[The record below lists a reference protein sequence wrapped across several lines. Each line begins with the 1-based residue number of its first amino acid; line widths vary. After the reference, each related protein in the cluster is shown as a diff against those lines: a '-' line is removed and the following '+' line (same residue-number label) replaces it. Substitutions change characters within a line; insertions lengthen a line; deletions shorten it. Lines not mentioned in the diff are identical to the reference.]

1 MKQFSIGL
9 TGLTTHQRALET
21 SANNIANASTVGYKA
36 GEYLFADQ
44 FSTFLSQTDAGKVG
58 QGAMEIGVRRNFSQ
72 GSFRKTGSQFDVA
85 ISGEGFLVTSPASD
99 GSGQKFLTRNGQLA
113 VDKNRY
119 LVNSNGQFVY
129 GRATYASTG
138 ETSSND
144 LVPMSL
150 PPETIAPQKTLDAK
164 LQFNLNRAIE
174 APATRASQDSYR
186 TSRFDFNP
194 KDPSSF
200 DYQTSVTVYDSVGA
214 KHELR
219 YYYRRES
226 GLAVNQWAMYT
237 YLDDYALKLDSG
249 GQWSAAKP
257 EVDPSTGEPRRDVRG
272 AIVQSIYEP
281 GSLSNIAVGDRLNL
295 GVDASSLIQKGV
307 TLPSGLAIT
316 NVSVG
321 KGASVGTSTLQV
333 KPDGR
338 TLTLTYNGKVYS
350 ADAMLGTNSDPDNPV
365 MEQGVAQTLN
375 FYNGVPD
382 LVDQS
387 NKLASITLTSN
398 AADIPSISAA
408 GQLTSSPQTSSLA
421 FAGLSLTS
429 VNFGESA
436 VAGNLY
442 QIRKSSTPDTLEL
455 WMKTGSGGTFARTDY
470 TAFVGNDLAAGG
482 KTSFAFTDP
491 ASNNATVMTVNIQ
504 NPTNLPIPAVT
515 VPAGSSPKVVGLQD
529 LLSADVGTNGNTF
542 SLLTPNG
549 PTFEAK
555 LASVRRPQA
564 VRYIF
569 EVDPTTGTMLDTLDN
584 PVGKLFESLPNGEPD
599 KSSGV
604 NGLIPKLSPSFKYTL
619 KMGAD
624 VSSIVAGVPFG
635 GTNAL
640 LNFEISQ
647 WEGTSVNSANSQT
660 ESVQVGGRS
669 LSRLTGLTIDPGGRM
684 VASYSNGDIT
694 YGSRLA
700 LALVPAENGLIPVG
714 ANLYQE
720 SYFSGASTI
729 GNPGDPGFGTIRSET
744 VEDSNLDLAQELVK
758 LTQLQRIYQANAKT
772 ISSADELLKT
782 LLQI

>member
-21 SANNIANASTVGYKA
+21 SANNIANSSTVGYKA

-44 FSTFLSQTDAGKVG
+44 FSTFLAQTDAGKVG

-113 VDKNRY
+113 VDKNRF

-150 PPETIAPQKTLDAK
+150 PPEAIEPQKTLDAK
-164 LQFNLNRAIE
+164 LQFNLNRAIQ
-174 APATRASQDSYR
+174 APSTRASQDAYR
-186 TSRFDFNP
+186 TTRFDFSP

-219 YYYRRES
+219 NYYRRES
-226 GLAVNQWAMYT
+226 GLAENQWAMYT
-237 YLDDYALKLDSG
+237 YMDDYALKLDSSG
-249 GQWSAAKP
+249 MWTAAAP
-257 EVDPSTGEPRRDVRG
+257 EIDPATNQPRRDVRG
-272 AIVQSIYEP
+272 AVVQSIYEP
-281 GSLSNIAVGDRLNL
+281 GAQSNLAIGNQFNS
-295 GVDASSLIQKGV
+295 GIDATSLIKAGV
-307 TLPSGLAIT
+307 QLSSGLT
-316 NVSVG
+316 VTDVVVG
-321 KGASVGTSTLQV
+321 EGVGLAPGTATLQ
-333 KPDGR
+333 KRSDN
-338 TLTLTYNGKVYS
+338 TLTMTYNGRIYAAEPALTEINATPQTISFKDS
-350 ADAMLGTNSDPDNPV
+350 GTPQKTLVSLTLATGGAAIPV
-365 MEQGVAQTLN
+365 AAA
-375 FYNGVPD
+375 
-382 LVDQS
+382 
-387 NKLASITLTSN
+387 AS
-398 AADIPSISAA
+398 
-408 GQLTSSPQTSSLA
+408 QLTTSPQTSSVS
-421 FAGLSLTS
+421 FSGLTLTS
-429 VNFGESA
+429 VNFGALDTSDIDAKFQIRASDTADYLELFKSVNGGA
-436 VAGNLY
+436 YVTTGAKAFAGNDVL
-442 QIRKSSTPDTLEL
+442 
-455 WMKTGSGGTFARTDY
+455 
-470 TAFVGNDLAAGG
+470 AGG
-482 KTSFAFTDP
+482 KTSYAFTIES
-491 ASNNATVMTVNIQ
+491 SNQTLMTINVK
-504 NPTNLPIPAVT
+504 NPTNALIPAKDAAGP
-515 VPAGSSPKVVGLQD
+515 PAATGLQTF
-529 LLSADVGTNGNTF
+529 LTANVGTAAGAE
-542 SLLTPNG
+542 G
-549 PTFEAK
+549 PTFQAA

-584 PVGKLFESLPNGEPD
+584 PVGKIFESLPNGEPD
-599 KSSGV
+599 KANGV
-604 NGLIPKLSPSFKYTL
+604 NGLIPKLSPSFKYTVKL
-619 KMGAD
+619 GSDTA
-624 VSSIVAGVPFG
+624 STIYGVPFG
-635 GTNAL
+635 GTNPL

-660 ESVQVGGRS
+660 KSIQTGGRS

-720 SYFSGASTI
+720 SFFSGPSTI

>member
-44 FSTFLSQTDAGKVG
+44 FSTFLAQTDAGKVG

-113 VDKNRY
+113 VDKNRF

-129 GRATYASTG
+129 GRATYATTG

-150 PPETIAPQKTLDAK
+150 PAESIEPQKTLDAK

-174 APATRASQDSYR
+174 APATRASQDAYR
-186 TSRFDFNP
+186 TTRFDFNP

-200 DYQTSVTVYDSVGA
+200 DYQTSVTVYDTVGA

-219 YYYRRES
+219 YYYRRET
-226 GLAVNQWAMYT
+226 GLAKNQWAMYT
-237 YLDDYALKLDSG
+237 YMDDYALKLNSG
-249 GQWSAAKP
+249 GQWSAAAP
-257 EVDPSTGEPRRDVRG
+257 EIDPATNQPRRDVRG
-272 AIVQSIYEP
+272 AIVQTVYEP
-281 GSLSNIAVGDRLNL
+281 GALSNIAVGRQFNV
-295 GVDASSLIQKGV
+295 GVDAGSLIQNNV
-307 TLPSGLAIT
+307 TLQSGLKINNIQVGPA
-316 NVSVG
+316 VSREVG
-321 KGASVGTSTLQV
+321 SSTLQIN
-333 KPDGR
+333 GAGF
-338 TLTLTYNGKVYS
+338 LTLTYKGVVYTS
-350 ADAMLGTNSDPDNPV
+350 DAALADVTAT
-365 MEQGVAQTLN
+365 AQTLKFSN
-375 FYNGVPD
+375 SGNQ
-382 LVDQS
+382 LVQLDVS
-387 NKLASITLTSN
+387 SN
-398 AADIPSISAA
+398 AGTITA
-408 GQLTSSPQTSSLA
+408 GLANTQLTTSPQTASLSFSGMA
-421 FAGLSLTS
+421 LTS
-429 VNFGESA
+429 VNFGELD
-436 VAGNLY
+436 VPFIAGT
-442 QIRKSSTPDTLEL
+442 QFQVRADPGGATDTLAL
-455 WMKTGSGGTFARTDY
+455 FKSVPGVAPPGGAAGDFADSGAR
-470 TAFVGNDLAAGG
+470 AFVGVELQPGAKTGLAFTVAG
-482 KTSFAFTDP
+482 KTL
-491 ASNNATVMTVNIQ
+491 MTMNVQ
-504 NPTNLPIPAVT
+504 NPTNTVIPA
-515 VPAGSSPKVVGLQD
+515 
-529 LLSADVGTNGNTF
+529 ADVAADPVTGLPVTGLRT
-542 SLLTPNG
+542 LLLAGGKDATTGLFTAN
-549 PTFEAK
+549 PTFEASM
-555 LASVRRPQA
+555 ASVRRPQA

-584 PVGKLFESLPNGEPD
+584 PVAKIFDSLPNGEPD
-599 KSSGV
+599 KSAGV
-604 NGLIPKLSPSFKYTL
+604 YGLLPKLSSSFKYNV
-619 KMGAD
+619 KMGVD
-624 VSSIVAGVPFG
+624 VATTVAGVPFG

-640 LNFEISQ
+640 INFEISQ
-647 WEGTSVNSANSQT
+647 WEGSSVNSANSQT
-660 ESVQVGGRS
+660 KSLQTGGRS

-720 SYFSGASTI
+720 SFFSGQSTV

>member
-113 VDKNRY
+113 VDKNRF

-150 PPETIAPQKTLDAK
+150 PPETIEPQKTLDAK

-174 APATRASQDSYR
+174 APATRASLDAYR
-186 TSRFDFNP
+186 TTRFDFNP

-200 DYQTSVTVYDSVGA
+200 DYQTSVTTYDSVGA

-237 YLDDYALKLDSG
+237 YMDDYALKLDSS

-257 EVDPSTGEPRRDVRG
+257 ELDPSTGEPRRDVRG

-281 GSLSNIAVGDRLNL
+281 GSLSTLAVGDRLNL
-295 GVDASSLIQKGV
+295 GVDASSLIQNGV
-307 TLPSGLAIT
+307 TLSSGLSVS
-316 NVSVG
+316 NVTVG
-321 KGASVGTSTLQV
+321 AGAGVGTSSLQV
-333 KPDGR
+333 KPDGV
-338 TLTLTYNGKVYS
+338 TLTLTYNGRVYT
-350 ADAMLGTNSDPDNPV
+350 ADNPLTTLT
-365 MEQGVAQTLN
+365 QGVPQTVT
-375 FYNGVPD
+375 FSNGTSP
-382 LVDQS
+382 
-387 NKLASITLTSN
+387 LASFTLTSN
-398 AADIPSISAA
+398 ASTITAA
-408 GQLTSSPQTSSLA
+408 AAASQLTTSPQTSSLS

-436 VAGNLY
+436 AAGNLY
-442 QIRKSSTPDTLEL
+442 QIRKSLTADTLEL
-455 WMKTGSGGTFARTDY
+455 WTRTGDSATYTDTGA
-470 TAFVGNDLAAGG
+470 TAFVGNDMAAGA
-482 KTSFAFTDP
+482 KTSFAFTV
-491 ASNNATVMTVNIQ
+491 ASTNATIMTINLQ
-504 NPTNLPIPAVT
+504 NPTNSLIPATT
-515 VPAGSSPKVVGLQD
+515 VAATGTSPAVVGLQD
-529 LLSADVGTNGNTF
+529 LLSADVGTNGATF
-542 SLLTPNG
+542 SATPAG

-584 PVGKLFESLPNGEPD
+584 PVGKIFDSLPNGEPD
-599 KSSGV
+599 KASGV

-660 ESVQVGGRS
+660 KSVQTGGRS

>member
-113 VDKNRY
+113 VDKNRF

-150 PPETIAPQKTLDAK
+150 PPETIEPQKTLDAK

-174 APATRASQDSYR
+174 APATRASLDAYR
-186 TSRFDFNP
+186 TTRFDFNP

-257 EVDPSTGEPRRDVRG
+257 ELDPSTGEPRRDVRG

-281 GSLSNIAVGDRLNL
+281 GSLSTLAVGDRLNL
-295 GVDASSLIQKGV
+295 GVDASSLIQDGV
-307 TLPSGLAIT
+307 TLSSGLS
-316 NVSVG
+316 VSDVMVG
-321 KGASVGTSTLQV
+321 AGAGVGTSSLQV
-333 KPDGR
+333 KPDGV
-338 TLTLTYNGKVYS
+338 TLTLTYNGRVYT
-350 ADAMLGTNSDPDNPV
+350 ADNPLTTLS
-365 MEQGVAQTLN
+365 QGIGQTVT
-375 FYNGVPD
+375 FKNGT
-382 LVDQS
+382 S
-387 NKLASITLTSN
+387 TLASFTLTSN
-398 AADIPSISAA
+398 ASTISAA
-408 GQLTSSPQTSSLA
+408 AAASQLTTSPQTSSLS
-421 FAGLSLTS
+421 FAGLKLTS

-436 VAGNLY
+436 AAGNLY
-442 QIRKSSTPDTLEL
+442 QIRKSNTADTLEL
-455 WMKTGSGGTFARTDY
+455 WTRTGDSAIYTDTGA
-470 TAFVGNDLAAGG
+470 TAFVGNDMAAGA
-482 KTSFAFTDP
+482 KTSFAFTV
-491 ASNNATVMTVNIQ
+491 ASTNATIMTVNLQ
-504 NPTNLPIPAVT
+504 NPTNSLIPAVT
-515 VPAGSSPKVVGLQD
+515 VSASGSNPAVVGLQD
-529 LLSADVGTNGNTF
+529 LLSADVGTDGTVF
-542 SLLTPNG
+542 STTPLG

-584 PVGKLFESLPNGEPD
+584 PVGKIFDSLPNGEPD
-599 KSSGV
+599 KASGV

-624 VSSIVAGVPFG
+624 VSSIVNGVPFG

-660 ESVQVGGRS
+660 KSVQTGGRS

>member
-21 SANNIANASTVGYKA
+21 SANNIANSSTVGYKA

-113 VDKNRY
+113 VDKNRF

-150 PPETIAPQKTLDAK
+150 PPETIEPQKTLDAK
-164 LQFNLNRAIE
+164 LEFNLNRAIQ
-174 APATRASQDSYR
+174 APATRASLDAYR
-186 TSRFDFNP
+186 TTRFDFNP

-226 GLAVNQWAMYT
+226 GLEVNQWAMYT

-249 GQWSAAKP
+249 GQWMAATP
-257 EVDPSTGEPRRDVRG
+257 ELDPSTGEPRRDVRG

-281 GSLSNIAVGDRLNL
+281 GPLSNTAIGDRLNL
-295 GVDASSLIQKGV
+295 GVDSSSLIQDGV
-307 TLPSGLAIT
+307 TLSSGLAISGVT
-316 NVSVG
+316 VG
-321 KGASVGTSTLQV
+321 DGASVGTASLQV
-333 KPDGR
+333 KPDNQ
-338 TLTLTYNGKVYS
+338 TLTMTYNGRVYTATAPLQNFTGPNS
-350 ADAMLGTNSDPDNPV
+350 TQTVIFENGTAPNVS
-365 MEQGVAQTLN
+365 ELARFTLKAN
-375 FYNGVPD
+375 AGD
-382 LVDQS
+382 ITAATA
-387 NKLASITLTSN
+387 AS
-398 AADIPSISAA
+398 
-408 GQLTSSPQTSSLA
+408 QLTSSPQTSSLS
-421 FAGLSLTS
+421 FAGLTLTS
-429 VNFGESA
+429 VNFGETA
-436 VAGNLY
+436 APGNLY
-442 QIRKSSTPDTLEL
+442 QIRKSSTADTLAL
-455 WMKTGSGGTFARTDY
+455 FVSTNSGTSYIDTGA
-470 TAFVGNDLAAGG
+470 TAFVGNDLSAGG
-482 KTSFAFTDP
+482 KTSFAFTV
-491 ASNNATVMTVNIQ
+491 ASTNQTIMTVNLQ
-504 NPTNLPIPAVT
+504 NPTNASIPAAGT
-515 VPAGSSPKVVGLQD
+515 YTGNPAVLTTPGLQE
-529 LLSADVGTNGNTF
+529 LLSADLGTGGMVSTPPVGTGG
-542 SLLTPNG
+542 SLG
-549 PTFEAK
+549 PAFEAK

-584 PVGKLFESLPNGEPD
+584 PVGKIFESLPNGEPD
-599 KSSGV
+599 KASGV

-624 VSSIVAGVPFG
+624 VSSIVNGVPFG

-647 WEGTSVNSANSQT
+647 WQGTSVNSANSQT
-660 ESVQVGGRS
+660 KSVQTGGRS

-758 LTQLQRIYQANAKT
+758 LTQLQRVYQANAKT

>member
-113 VDKNRY
+113 VDKNRF

-150 PPETIAPQKTLDAK
+150 PPETIEPQKTLDAK
-164 LQFNLNRAIE
+164 LEFNLNRAIQ
-174 APATRASQDSYR
+174 APATRASQDAYR

-237 YLDDYALKLDSG
+237 YMDDYALKLDSG
-249 GQWSAAKP
+249 GMWTAAAP
-257 EVDPSTGEPRRDVRG
+257 ELDPSTGAPRRDVRG

-281 GSLSNIAVGDRLNL
+281 GSQSNITVGDRLNL
-295 GVDASSLIQKGV
+295 GVDAASLIQNGV
-307 TLPSGLAIT
+307 TLSSGLSIS
-316 NVSVG
+316 NVEVG
-321 KGASVGTSTLQV
+321 AGAGVGTSTLQV
-333 KPDGR
+333 RADGK
-338 TLTLTYNGKVYS
+338 LTMTYNGRVYT
-350 ADAMLGTNSDPDNPV
+350 ATTAVNDFNAAGDAQEFSFENAGAV
-365 MEQGVAQTLN
+365 
-375 FYNGVPD
+375 
-382 LVDQS
+382 
-387 NKLASITLTSN
+387 LAKFKITSN
-398 AADIPSISAA
+398 AGSIKAA
-408 GQLTSSPQTSSLA
+408 AAVSELTTSPQTSSLS
-421 FAGLSLTS
+421 FSGLTLTS
-429 VNFGESA
+429 VNFGQSA
-436 VAGNLY
+436 VPGTLY
-442 QIRKSSTPDTLEL
+442 RIKTGTAADTLEL
-455 WMKTGSGGTFARTDY
+455 EKSIDSGTSWASTSA
-470 TAFVGNDLAAGG
+470 TAFVGNDLAAGAR
-482 KTSFAFTDP
+482 TSFAFTVE
-491 ASNNATVMTVNIQ
+491 STNETIMTVNLQ
-504 NPTNLPIPAVT
+504 NPTNALIPAT
-515 VPAGSSPKVVGLQD
+515 KGTGSVDGLQQ
-529 LLSADVGTNGNTF
+529 LLITGAGTGRTN
-542 SLLTPNG
+542 P

-584 PVGKLFESLPNGEPD
+584 PVGKIFESLPNGEPD
-599 KSSGV
+599 KASGV

-624 VSSIVAGVPFG
+624 VSSIINGVPFG

-647 WEGTSVNSANSQT
+647 WQGTSVNSANSQT
-660 ESVQVGGRS
+660 KSVQTGGRS

-720 SYFSGASTI
+720 SYFSGQSTI

-758 LTQLQRIYQANAKT
+758 LTQLQRVYQANAKT

>member
-113 VDKNRY
+113 VDKNRF

-150 PPETIAPQKTLDAK
+150 PPETIEPQKTLDAK

-174 APATRASQDSYR
+174 APATRASLDAYR
-186 TSRFDFNP
+186 TTRFDFNP

-237 YLDDYALKLDSG
+237 YLDDYALKLDAG

-257 EVDPSTGEPRRDVRG
+257 ELDPSTGEPRRDVRG

-281 GSLSNIAVGDRLNL
+281 GSLSTLAVGDRLNL
-295 GVDASSLIQKGV
+295 GVDASSLIQDGV
-307 TLPSGLAIT
+307 TLSSGLS
-316 NVSVG
+316 VSDVMVG
-321 KGASVGTSTLQV
+321 AGAGVGTSSLQV
-333 KPDGR
+333 KPDGV
-338 TLTLTYNGKVYS
+338 TLTLTYNGRVYTANNPLTTLS
-350 ADAMLGTNSDPDNPV
+350 QGIGQTVTFKNGTS
-365 MEQGVAQTLN
+365 T
-375 FYNGVPD
+375 
-382 LVDQS
+382 
-387 NKLASITLTSN
+387 LASFTLTSN
-398 AADIPSISAA
+398 ASTISAA
-408 GQLTSSPQTSSLA
+408 AAASQLTTSPQTSSLS
-421 FAGLSLTS
+421 FAGLNLTS

-436 VAGNLY
+436 AAGNLY
-442 QIRKSSTPDTLEL
+442 QIRKSITADTLEL
-455 WMKTGSGGTFARTDY
+455 WTRTGDSALYTDTGA
-470 TAFVGNDLAAGG
+470 TAFVGNDMAAGA
-482 KTSFAFTDP
+482 KTSFAFTV
-491 ASNNATVMTVNIQ
+491 ASTNATIMTVNLQ
-504 NPTNLPIPAVT
+504 NPTNSPIPAVT
-515 VPAGSSPKVVGLQD
+515 VAATGTSPAVVGLQD
-529 LLSADVGTNGNTF
+529 LLSADVGTDGATF
-542 SLLTPNG
+542 STPPKG

-584 PVGKLFESLPNGEPD
+584 PVGKIFDSLPNGEPD
-599 KSSGV
+599 KASGV

-624 VSSIVAGVPFG
+624 VSSIVNGVPFG

-660 ESVQVGGRS
+660 KSVQTGGRS

>member
-44 FSTFLSQTDAGKVG
+44 FSTFLAQTDAGKVG

-113 VDKNRY
+113 VDKNRF

-150 PPETIAPQKTLDAK
+150 PPETIEPQKTLDAK
-164 LQFNLNRAIE
+164 LEFNLNRAIQ
-174 APATRASQDSYR
+174 APATRASLEAYR
-186 TSRFDFNP
+186 TTRFDFNP

-226 GLAVNQWAMYT
+226 GLAQNQWAMYT
-237 YLDDYALKLDSG
+237 YMDDYALKLNSSG
-249 GQWSAAKP
+249 GWSAATP
-257 EVDPSTGEPRRDVRG
+257 ELDPSTGAPRRDVRG

-281 GSLSNIAVGDRLNL
+281 GSLSNLSVGNRLNL
-295 GVDASSLIQKGV
+295 GVDSSSLIQDKV
-307 TLPSGLAIT
+307 TLSSGLAIT
-316 NVSVG
+316 DVTVG
-321 KGASVGTSTLQV
+321 AGADVGTSTLQV
-333 KPDGR
+333 KPDGV
-338 TLTLTYNGKVYS
+338 TLTLTYNGRVYT
-350 ADAMLGTNSDPDNPV
+350 ADTPLGDFAQGGSQTVTFTNGAGAGAS
-365 MEQGVAQTLN
+365 T
-375 FYNGVPD
+375 
-382 LVDQS
+382 
-387 NKLASITLTSN
+387 LASFKLTSN
-398 AADIPSISAA
+398 ASAINA
-408 GQLTSSPQTSSLA
+408 ATAASQLTTSPQTSSLS
-421 FAGLSLTS
+421 FSGLALTS
-429 VNFGESA
+429 INFGESA
-436 VAGNLY
+436 VGGNLY
-442 QIRKSSTPDTLEL
+442 RIVTADGVADTLALETSVDSGNT
-455 WMKTGSGGTFARTDY
+455 WTNTGAS
-470 TAFVGNDLAAGG
+470 AFVGNDLAAGG
-482 KTSFAFTDP
+482 KTSVAFTVP
-491 ASNNATVMTVNIQ
+491 STNATIMTVNLR
-504 NPTNLPIPAVT
+504 NPTNALIPSTTNA
-515 VPAGSSPKVVGLQD
+515 AGVKGLQQ
-529 LLSADVGTNGNTF
+529 LLITGGGTARDQ
-542 SLLTPNG
+542 P
-549 PTFEAK
+549 PRFEAK
-555 LASVRRPQA
+555 MAAVRRPQA

-584 PVGKLFESLPNGEPD
+584 PVGKIFESLPNGEPD
-599 KSSGV
+599 KASGV

-624 VSSIVAGVPFG
+624 VSSIVSGVPFG
-635 GTNAL
+635 GTNPL

-647 WEGTSVNSANSQT
+647 WQGTSVNSANSQT
-660 ESVQVGGRS
+660 KSVQTGGRS

-758 LTQLQRIYQANAKT
+758 LTQLQRVYQANAKT

>member
-113 VDKNRY
+113 VDKNRF

-150 PPETIAPQKTLDAK
+150 PPETIEPQKTLDAK
-164 LQFNLNRAIE
+164 LEFNLNRAIQ
-174 APATRASQDSYR
+174 APSTRASLDAYR
-186 TSRFDFNP
+186 TTRFDFNP

-200 DYQTSVTVYDSVGA
+200 DYQTSVTVYDSIGA

-219 YYYRRES
+219 YYYRREN
-226 GLAVNQWAMYT
+226 GLAPNQWAMYT
-237 YLDDYALKLDSG
+237 YMDDYALKLNSSG
-249 GQWSAAKP
+249 GWSAATP
-257 EVDPSTGEPRRDVRG
+257 ELDPSTGAPRRDVRG

-281 GSLSNIAVGDRLNL
+281 GSLSNLSVGSRLNL
-295 GVDASSLIQKGV
+295 GVDSSSLIQDGV
-307 TLPSGLAIT
+307 TLSSGLSIS
-316 NVSVG
+316 NVTVG
-321 KGASVGTSTLQV
+321 AGADTGTSTLQV
-333 KPDGR
+333 KPDGV
-338 TLTLTYNGKVYS
+338 TLTLTYNGRVYQ
-350 ADAMLGTNSDPDNPV
+350 ADQALGNFD
-365 MEQGVAQTLN
+365 QGTQQTVTFSNAGQTL
-375 FYNGVPD
+375 
-382 LVDQS
+382 
-387 NKLASITLTSN
+387 ASFRLTSN
-398 AADIPSISAA
+398 APGQITAA
-408 GQLTSSPQTSSLA
+408 AAASQLTTSPQTSSLS

-429 VNFGESA
+429 VNFGETAS
-436 VAGNLY
+436 AGNQYRIVANPAGNDSLLLETSADSG
-442 QIRKSSTPDTLEL
+442 QNWIST
-455 WMKTGSGGTFARTDY
+455 GA
-470 TAFVGNDLAAGG
+470 TAFVGNDLAAGA
-482 KTSFAFTDP
+482 KTSYAFTV
-491 ASNNATVMTVNIQ
+491 ASSNATIMTINVR
-504 NPTNLPIPAVT
+504 NPTNALIPATTNGAGVT
-515 VPAGSSPKVVGLQD
+515 GLQQ
-529 LLSADVGTNGNTF
+529 LLVTGGGTARNEA
-542 SLLTPNG
+542 PK
-549 PTFEAK
+549 FEAK
-555 LASVRRPQA
+555 LAAVRRPQA

-584 PVGKLFESLPNGEPD
+584 PVGKIFDSLPNGEPD
-599 KSSGV
+599 KASGV

-624 VSSIVAGVPFG
+624 VASIVNGVPFG
-635 GTNAL
+635 GTNPL

-647 WEGTSVNSANSQT
+647 WQGTSVNSANSQT
-660 ESVQVGGRS
+660 KSVQVGGRS

-720 SYFSGASTI
+720 SYFSGPSTI

-758 LTQLQRIYQANAKT
+758 LTQLQRVYQANAKT

>member
-113 VDKNRY
+113 VDKNRF

-150 PPETIAPQKTLDAK
+150 PPETIEPQKTLDAK
-164 LQFNLNRAIE
+164 LEFNLNRAIQ
-174 APATRASQDSYR
+174 APSTRASLDAYR
-186 TSRFDFNP
+186 TTRFDFNP

-200 DYQTSVTVYDSVGA
+200 DYQTSVTVYDSIGA

-226 GLAVNQWAMYT
+226 GLAPNQWAMYT
-237 YLDDYALKLDSG
+237 YMDDYALKLNSSG
-249 GQWSAAKP
+249 GWMAATP
-257 EVDPSTGEPRRDVRG
+257 ELDPSTGAPRRDVRG

-281 GSLSNIAVGDRLNL
+281 GSLSNLAVGNRLNL
-295 GVDASSLIQKGV
+295 GVDSSSLIQDGV
-307 TLPSGLAIT
+307 TLSSGLAIS
-316 NVSVG
+316 NVTVG
-321 KGASVGTSTLQV
+321 AGADTGTSTLQV
-333 KPDGR
+333 KPDGV
-338 TLTLTYNGKVYS
+338 TLTMTYNGRVYQ
-350 ADAMLGTNSDPDNPV
+350 ADQALGNFD
-365 MEQGVAQTLN
+365 QGTQQTVTFSNAGQTL
-375 FYNGVPD
+375 
-382 LVDQS
+382 
-387 NKLASITLTSN
+387 ASFRLTSN
-398 AADIPSISAA
+398 AAGQITAA
-408 GQLTSSPQTSSLA
+408 AAASQLTTSPQTSSLS
-421 FAGLSLTS
+421 FAGLTLTS
-429 VNFGESA
+429 VNFGETAS
-436 VAGNLY
+436 AGNQYRIVPNPAGNDSLLLE
-442 QIRKSSTPDTLEL
+442 SSSDSGQN
-455 WMKTGSGGTFARTDY
+455 WISTGA
-470 TAFVGNDLAAGG
+470 TAFVGNDLAAGA
-482 KTSFAFTDP
+482 KTSYAFTVP
-491 ASNNATVMTVNIQ
+491 TSNATIMTVNVQ
-504 NPTNLPIPAVT
+504 NPTNALIPATTNAANVT
-515 VPAGSSPKVVGLQD
+515 GLQQ
-529 LLSADVGTNGNTF
+529 LLVTGGGAGRNE
-542 SLLTPNG
+542 P
-549 PTFEAK
+549 PRFEAK
-555 LASVRRPQA
+555 LAAVRRPQA

-584 PVGKLFESLPNGEPD
+584 PVGKIFESLPNGEPD
-599 KSSGV
+599 KASGV

-624 VSSIVAGVPFG
+624 VSSIVNGVPFG
-635 GTNAL
+635 GSNPL

-647 WEGTSVNSANSQT
+647 WQGTSVNSANSQT
-660 ESVQVGGRS
+660 KSVQVGGRS

-720 SYFSGASTI
+720 SFFSGPSTI

-758 LTQLQRIYQANAKT
+758 LTQLQRVYQANAKT

>member
-113 VDKNRY
+113 VDKNRF

-150 PPETIAPQKTLDAK
+150 PPETIEPQKTLDAK
-164 LQFNLNRAIE
+164 LEFNLNRAIE
-174 APATRASQDSYR
+174 APATRASLDAYR

-226 GLAVNQWAMYT
+226 GLAVNQWAMYA
-237 YLDDYALKLDSG
+237 YMDDYALQLDSG
-249 GQWSAAKP
+249 GMWTAAEP
-257 EVDPSTGEPRRDVRG
+257 ELDASTGEPRRDVRG

-295 GVDASSLIQKGV
+295 GVDSSSLIQDGV
-307 TLPSGLAIT
+307 ALSSGLMIT
-316 NVSVG
+316 EVNVG
-321 KGASVGTSTLQV
+321 AGASVGTAALQV
-333 KPDGR
+333 KPDGK
-338 TLTLTYNGKVYS
+338 TLTLTYNGRVYT
-350 ADAMLGTNSDPDNPV
+350 ADAELEDLDQGDSQTVTFTNGTS
-365 MEQGVAQTLN
+365 E
-375 FYNGVPD
+375 
-382 LVDQS
+382 
-387 NKLASITLTSN
+387 LASFKLTSN
-398 AADIPSISAA
+398 ASDINAA
-408 GQLTSSPQTSSLA
+408 TAASQLTSSPQTSSIS
-421 FAGLSLTS
+421 FAGLTLTS

-436 VAGNLY
+436 SAGNLY
-442 QIRKSSTPDTLEL
+442 QIRESATEDTLEL
-455 WMKTGSGGTFARTDY
+455 WVSSDSGTTYTDSGA

-482 KTSFAFTDP
+482 RTSFAFTV
-491 ASNNATVMTVNIQ
+491 ASTNATIMTVNLQ
-504 NPTNLPIPAVT
+504 NPTNATISA
-515 VPAGSSPKVVGLQD
+515 SSETAPLGLQQ
-529 LLSADVGTNGNTF
+529 LLIVGGGSDGTEN
-542 SLLTPNG
+542 
-549 PTFEAK
+549 PTFESK

-584 PVGKLFESLPNGEPD
+584 PVAKIFESLPNGEPD
-599 KSSGV
+599 KASGT

-624 VSSIVAGVPFG
+624 VASIVNGVPFG
-635 GTNAL
+635 GNNAL

-660 ESVQVGGRS
+660 TSVQTGGRS

-720 SYFSGASTI
+720 SFFSGPSTI

-758 LTQLQRIYQANAKT
+758 LTQLQRVYQANAKT

>member
-113 VDKNRY
+113 VDKNRF

-150 PPETIAPQKTLDAK
+150 PPETIEPQKTLDAK

-174 APATRASQDSYR
+174 APATRASLDAYR

-219 YYYRRES
+219 YYYRREN

-257 EVDPSTGEPRRDVRG
+257 ELDPSTGEPRRDVRG

-281 GSLSNIAVGDRLNL
+281 GSLSNIAVGSQLNL
-295 GVDASSLIQKGV
+295 GVDSSSLIQKGV
-307 TLPSGLAIT
+307 TLSSGLAISGVT
-316 NVSVG
+316 VG
-321 KGASVGTSTLQV
+321 SGAGVGTSTLQV
-333 KPDGR
+333 RADGK
-338 TLTLTYNGKVYS
+338 LTMTYNGRVYT
-350 ADAMLGTNSDPDNPV
+350 ADNALDDFP
-365 MEQGVAQTLN
+365 QGHSQTVT
-375 FYNGVPD
+375 F
-382 LVDQS
+382 S
-387 NKLASITLTSN
+387 NAGSILATVEFTSN
-398 AADIPSISAA
+398 APGTILSATA
-408 GQLTSSPQTSSLA
+408 ASQLTTSPQTSSLS
-421 FAGLSLTS
+421 FAGLTLTS

-436 VAGNLY
+436 AAGTLYRIKTSSVA
-442 QIRKSSTPDTLEL
+442 DTLEL
-455 WMKTGSGGTFARTDY
+455 EKSIDSGSTWKDTGATT
-470 TAFVGNDLAAGG
+470 FVGNDLAAGS
-482 KTSFAFTDP
+482 KCSFAFTVE
-491 ASNNATVMTVNIQ
+491 STNETVMTINLQ
-504 NPTNLPIPAVT
+504 NPTNALIPATTANNVT
-515 VPAGSSPKVVGLQD
+515 GLQQ
-529 LLSADVGTNGNTF
+529 LLVTPVSGGTTA
-542 SLLTPNG
+542 

-584 PVGKLFESLPNGEPD
+584 PVGKIFESLPNGEPD
-599 KSSGV
+599 KASGV

-624 VSSIVAGVPFG
+624 VASIVAGVPFG

-660 ESVQVGGRS
+660 KSVQTGGRS

>member
-113 VDKNRY
+113 VDKNRF

-150 PPETIAPQKTLDAK
+150 PPETIEPQKTLDAK
-164 LQFNLNRAIE
+164 LEFNLNRAIQ
-174 APATRASQDSYR
+174 APATRASQDAYR

-257 EVDPSTGEPRRDVRG
+257 ELDPSTGEPRRDVRG

-281 GSLSNIAVGDRLNL
+281 GSQSNLAVGNQLNL
-295 GVDASSLIQKGV
+295 GVDAASLIQNGV
-307 TLPSGLAIT
+307 TLPSGL
-316 NVSVG
+316 SV
-321 KGASVGTSTLQV
+321 ASVTVGEDADIGTATIQV
-333 KPDGR
+333 KPDLV
-338 TLTLTYNGKVYS
+338 TLAMTYNGKVYT
-350 ADAMLGTNSDPDNPV
+350 ADKELEKFDPAVPASL
-365 MEQGVAQTLN
+365 EQTRVFKDGS
-375 FYNGVPD
+375 G
-382 LVDQS
+382 
-387 NKLASITLTSN
+387 KTLTTLKLTSTKTIG
-398 AADIPSISAA
+398 AAEAA
-408 GQLTSSPQTSSLA
+408 NQLTTSPQTSSLT
-421 FAGLSLTS
+421 FSGLTLTS
-429 VNFGESA
+429 VNFGEDA
-436 VAGNLY
+436 VAGTLY
-442 QIRKSSTPDTLEL
+442 QIRKSATTPPTPDTLEL
-455 WMKTGSGGTFARTDY
+455 FAKAPGETAY
-470 TAFVGNDLAAGG
+470 TSTNATAFVGNDLAAGA
-482 KTSFAFTDP
+482 KTSFAFTVP
-491 ASNNATVMTVNIQ
+491 GSTTTYMTVNLQ
-504 NPTNLPIPAVT
+504 NPTNSSIASARKDGPPI
-515 VPAGSSPKVVGLQD
+515 VPGLQNF
-529 LLSADVGTNGNTF
+529 LTADVGTQG
-542 SLLTPNG
+542 LTAGTDG
-549 PTFEAK
+549 PIFEAK

-584 PVGKLFESLPNGEPD
+584 PVGKLFQSLPNGEPD
-599 KSSGV
+599 KASGV

-624 VSSIVAGVPFG
+624 VSSIVNGVPFG

-647 WEGTSVNSANSQT
+647 WQGTSVNSANSQT
-660 ESVQVGGRS
+660 KSVQTGGRS

>member
-113 VDKNRY
+113 VDKNRF

-150 PPETIAPQKTLDAK
+150 PPETVEPQKTLDAK
-164 LQFNLNRAIE
+164 LEFNLNRAIQ
-174 APATRASQDSYR
+174 APATRASQDAYR

-237 YLDDYALKLDSG
+237 YMDDYALKLDSSG
-249 GQWSAAKP
+249 MWTAAAP
-257 EVDPSTGEPRRDVRG
+257 ELDPSTGAPRRDVRG

-281 GSLSNIAVGDRLNL
+281 GSLSNIAVGNQLNL
-295 GVDASSLIQKGV
+295 GVDASSLIQNGV
-307 TLPSGLAIT
+307 TLPSGLSISA
-316 NVSVG
+316 VSVG
-321 KGASVGTSTLQV
+321 TAANIGTATIQV
-333 KPDGR
+333 KPDLK
-338 TLTLTYNGKVYS
+338 TLTMTYNGRVYT
-350 ADAMLGTNSDPDNPV
+350 ADQPLGPFVVGTPQPLTFKDGS
-365 MEQGVAQTLN
+365 GAT
-375 FYNGVPD
+375 
-382 LVDQS
+382 
-387 NKLASITLTSN
+387 LASFTLTSN
-398 AADIPSISAA
+398 AKVIDAA
-408 GQLTSSPQTSSLA
+408 EAANQLTTSPQTSSLS
-421 FAGLSLTS
+421 FAGLTLTS
-429 VNFGESA
+429 VNFGEQASA
-436 VAGNLY
+436 GTLY
-442 QIRKSSTPDTLEL
+442 QIRKSSTTPATADTLEL
-455 WMKTGSGGTFARTDY
+455 WAKASDSLVYVNTNA

-482 KTSFAFTDP
+482 KTSFAFTVP
-491 ASNNATVMTVNIQ
+491 GSTTTYMTVNLQ
-504 NPTNLPIPAVT
+504 NPTNKSI
-515 VPAGSSPKVVGLQD
+515 SSAAAAGLQD
-529 LLSADVGTNGNTF
+529 LLTADVGTQGTFFNG
-542 SLLTPNG
+542 LG

-564 VRYIF
+564 VRYVF

-584 PVGKLFESLPNGEPD
+584 PVAKIFQSLPNGEPD
-599 KSSGV
+599 KAGGV
-604 NGLIPKLSPSFKYTL
+604 NGLIPKLSPAFKYTL

-647 WEGTSVNSANSQT
+647 WQGTSVNSANSQT
-660 ESVQVGGRS
+660 KSVQTGGRS

-720 SYFSGASTI
+720 SYFSGQSTI

-758 LTQLQRIYQANAKT
+758 LTQLQRVYQANAKT

>member
-9 TGLTTHQRALET
+9 TGLSSHQHALET
-21 SANNIANASTVGYKA
+21 SASNIANASTVGYKA
-36 GEYLFADQ
+36 GEFLFADQ
-44 FSTFLSQTDAGKVG
+44 FSTYLSQTDAGKVG

-113 VDKNRY
+113 VDKNRF
-119 LVNSNGQFVY
+119 LINSNGQFVY

-150 PPETIAPQKTLDAK
+150 PAETIEPQKTIDAK
-164 LQFNLNRAIE
+164 LQFNLNRAIQ
-174 APATRASQDSYR
+174 APVTRAAQDAYR
-186 TSRFDFNP
+186 TTRFDFNP

-219 YYYRRES
+219 NFYRRES
-226 GLAVNQWAMYT
+226 GLEVNQWAMYT
-237 YLDDYALKLDSG
+237 YMDDYALKLDSS

-257 EVDPSTGEPRRDVRG
+257 EIDTSTGEPRRDSRG

-281 GSLSNIAVGDRLNL
+281 GRDSNTFVGNRLSPGI
-295 GVDASSLIQKGV
+295 DASALERFTSV
-307 TLPSGLAIT
+307 LPNGLKIS
-316 NVSVG
+316 NVAALDGSD
-321 KGASVGTSTLQV
+321 VGTATLQV
-333 KPDGR
+333 RKSGSGASEVIK
-338 TLTLTYNGKVYS
+338 LALSYNGLVYESDTALADFPVDGAPQPFVFKNGDKELVSFSVTPTGKSDVTAALAAS
-350 ADAMLGTNSDPDNPV
+350 A
-365 MEQGVAQTLN
+365 
-375 FYNGVPD
+375 
-382 LVDQS
+382 
-387 NKLASITLTSN
+387 
-398 AADIPSISAA
+398 
-408 GQLTSSPQTSSLA
+408 LTSSPQTSSLS
-421 FAGLSLTS
+421 FAGLTLTS
-429 VNFGESA
+429 VNFGETA
-436 VAGNLY
+436 VEGSRY
-442 QIRKSSTPDTLEL
+442 QIAKGDKDDTLEL
-455 WMKTGSGGTFARTDY
+455 QILPADGGEATTVA
-470 TAFVGNDLAAGG
+470 TAFVGIDLAAGG
-482 KTSFAFTDP
+482 KTSIAFRS
-491 ASNNATVMTVNIQ
+491 SNDDQTIMTINLQ
-504 NPTNLPIPAVT
+504 NPSGQKILSTNKADTTLP
-515 VPAGSSPKVVGLQD
+515 KGLQE
-529 LLSADVGTNGNTF
+529 
-542 SLLTPNG
+542 LLTTG
-549 PTFEAK
+549 RGSAKDEALIFEAK
-555 LASVRRPQA
+555 SASVRRPQA

-569 EVDPTTGTMLDTLDN
+569 EVDPTTGTMLDTLNN
-584 PVGKLFESLPNGEPD
+584 PVGKIFDSLPNGEPD
-599 KSSGV
+599 KASGV
-604 NGLIPKLSPSFKYTL
+604 DGLIPKLSPAFKYTL

-624 VSSIVAGVPFG
+624 YKTLVDGVPFG

-660 ESVQVGGRS
+660 KSVQVGGRS

-714 ANLYQE
+714 SNLFQE
-720 SYFSGASTI
+720 SYFSGQSTI